1 MEWTRLI
8 LRLRGPNWT
17 RSGERAMSIS
27 LKVVNGDLS
36 IKAGKFDL
44 VQGSEKLKQDLTLWL
59 TERYRDDRFHPTY
72 GSILDG
78 YIGGVINA
86 SETIV
91 RVQSETL
98 RVLSNYQ
105 QIQLARFRES
115 PGKFQPSE
123 LLRSV
128 NGVDVSLSYDKVVV
142 LVRITTAARTA
153 TSLTVGFG
161 V

>member
-1 MEWTRLI
+1 
-8 LRLRGPNWT
+8 
-17 RSGERAMSIS
+17 MSIS

-36 IKAGKFDL
+36 ITAGSFDL
-44 VQGSEKLKQDLTLWL
+44 VQGVDKLTQDLTLWL

-86 SETIV
+86 QDTVV
-91 RVQSETL
+91 RIQSETL

-105 QIQLARFRES
+105 QTQLARFKETPS
-115 PGKFQPSE
+115 KFQPSE
-123 LLRSV
+123 LLQAV

-142 LVRITTAARTA
+142 LVRITTAARTT

>member
-1 MEWTRLI
+1 
-8 LRLRGPNWT
+8 
-17 RSGERAMSIS
+17 MSLS

-36 IKAGKFDL
+36 VTAGKFDI
-44 VQGSEKLKQDLTLWL
+44 VQGKDKLTQDLTLWL

-86 SETIV
+86 QDTIV

-98 RVLSNYQ
+98 RVLSNYM
-105 QIQLARFRES
+105 QIQMARFRES
-115 PGKFQPSE
+115 PQKFQPSE
-123 LLRSV
+123 LLQSV
-128 NGVDVSLSYDKVVV
+128 NGVEVSLSYDKVIV
-142 LVRITTAARTA
+142 LVRITTAARTT
-153 TSLTVGFG
+153 TSISVGFG

>member
-1 MEWTRLI
+1 V
-8 LRLRGPNWT
+8 
-17 RSGERAMSIS
+17 SIS

-36 IKAGKFDL
+36 ITAGRFDL
-44 VQGSEKLKQDLTLWL
+44 VQGTNKLTQDLTLWL

-86 SETIV
+86 QDTIV

-98 RVLSNYQ
+98 RVLANYQ
-105 QIQLARFRES
+105 QIQMARFRES
-115 PGKFQPSE
+115 PNKFQPSE
-123 LLRSV
+123 LLQSV
-128 NGVDVSLSYDKVVV
+128 NGVDVSLSYDKVIV
-142 LVRITTAARTA
+142 LVRITTAARTTTA
-153 TSLTVGFG
+153 LSVGFG

>member
-1 MEWTRLI
+1 
-8 LRLRGPNWT
+8 
-17 RSGERAMSIS
+17 MSLS

-36 IKAGKFDL
+36 ITAGKFDL
-44 VQGSEKLKQDLTLWL
+44 VEGTEKLTQDLTLWL

-86 SETIV
+86 KDTTV

-105 QIQLARFRES
+105 QIQMARFKEN

-123 LLRSV
+123 LLQSV
-128 NGVDVSLSYDKVVV
+128 NGVDVSLSYDKVIV
-142 LVRITTAARTA
+142 LVRITTAARTV
-153 TSLTVGFG
+153 TTVVTGFG

>member
-1 MEWTRLI
+1 
-8 LRLRGPNWT
+8 
-17 RSGERAMSIS
+17 MSIS

-36 IKAGKFDL
+36 ITAGRFDL
-44 VQGSEKLKQDLTLWL
+44 VEGTEKLTQDLTLWL

-78 YIGGVINA
+78 YIGGVINV
-86 SETIV
+86 SDTIV

-105 QIQLARFRES
+105 QIQIARFKES
-115 PGKFQPSE
+115 PQKFQPSE
-123 LLRSV
+123 LLQNV
-128 NGVDVSLSYDKVVV
+128 NGVNVSLSYDKVIV
-142 LVRITTAARTA
+142 LVRITTAART
-153 TSLTVGFG
+153 TTTLTVGFG

>member
-1 MEWTRLI
+1 
-8 LRLRGPNWT
+8 
-17 RSGERAMSIS
+17 MSLS

-36 IKAGKFDL
+36 ITAGKFDI
-44 VQGSEKLKQDLTLWL
+44 VQGLDKLKQDLTLWL

-86 SETIV
+86 NDTIV

-98 RVLSNYQ
+98 RVLSNYM
-105 QIQLARFRES
+105 QIQMARFREN
-115 PGKFQPSE
+115 PLKFQPSE
-123 LLRSV
+123 LLQSV
-128 NGVDVSLSYDKVVV
+128 NGVDVSLSYDKVIV
-142 LVRITTAARTA
+142 LVRITTAARTT
-153 TSLTVGFG
+153 TSISVGFG

>member
-1 MEWTRLI
+1 
-8 LRLRGPNWT
+8 
-17 RSGERAMSIS
+17 MSLS

-36 IKAGKFDL
+36 IKGGRFE
-44 VQGSEKLKQDLTLWL
+44 VVSGQEKLKQDLTLWL

-86 SETIV
+86 QDTIV

-105 QIQLARFRES
+105 QIQLARFKES
-115 PGKFQPSE
+115 PSKFQPSE
-123 LLRSV
+123 LLQAV
-128 NGVDVSLSYDKVVV
+128 NGVNVSLSYDKVIV
-142 LVRITTAARTA
+142 LIRITTVARTTA
-153 TSLTVGFG
+153 SISVGFG

>member
-1 MEWTRLI
+1 
-8 LRLRGPNWT
+8 
-17 RSGERAMSIS
+17 MSYS

-36 IKAGKFDL
+36 ITAGKFD
-44 VQGSEKLKQDLTLWL
+44 VVSGMDKLKQDLDCWL
-59 TERYRDDRFHPTY
+59 VERYRDDRFHPTY

-86 SETIV
+86 QDTIV

-105 QIQLARFRES
+105 KTQLARFREF
-115 PGKFQPSE
+115 PNKFQPSE
-123 LLRSV
+123 LLQSV
-128 NGVDVSLSYDKVVV
+128 NGVNVSLSYDSVIV
-142 LVRITTAARTA
+142 LVRITTAARTTA
-153 TSLTVGFG
+153 SISVGFG

>member
-1 MEWTRLI
+1 
-8 LRLRGPNWT
+8 
-17 RSGERAMSIS
+17 MSLS

-36 IKAGKFDL
+36 ITAGRFDI
-44 VQGSEKLKQDLTLWL
+44 VDGTNKLTQDLTLWL

-78 YIGGVINA
+78 YIGGVISA
-86 SETIV
+86 QDTIV

-105 QIQLARFRES
+105 QIQMARFKENPS
-115 PGKFQPSE
+115 KFQPSE
-123 LLRSV
+123 LLRAV
-128 NGVDVSLSYDKVVV
+128 NGVDVSLSYDKVIV
-142 LVRITTAARTA
+142 LVRITTAARTV
-153 TSLTVGFG
+153 TTVVAGFG

>member
-8 LRLRGPNWT
+8 LNLLGSDWT
-17 RSGERAMSIS
+17 RSGGTTMSIS

-36 IKAGKFDL
+36 ITAGRFDL
-44 VQGSEKLKQDLTLWL
+44 VQGTNKLIQDLTLWL

-86 SETIV
+86 NDTIV

-105 QIQLARFRES
+105 QVQMARFREF
-115 PGKFQPSE
+115 PNKFQPSE
-123 LLRSV
+123 LLQSV
-128 NGVDVSLSYDKVVV
+128 NGVSVSLSYDKVIV
-142 LVRITTAARTA
+142 LIRITTAART
-153 TSLTVGFG
+153 TTTITVGLG

>member
-1 MEWTRLI
+1 
-8 LRLRGPNWT
+8 
-17 RSGERAMSIS
+17 MSIS

-36 IKAGKFDL
+36 ITAGSFDL
-44 VQGSEKLKQDLTLWL
+44 VQGVDKLTQDLPLWL

-86 SETIV
+86 QDTVV
-91 RVQSETL
+91 RIQSETL

-105 QIQLARFRES
+105 QTQLVRFKETPS
-115 PGKFQPSE
+115 KFQPSE
-123 LLRSV
+123 LLQAV

-142 LVRITTAARTA
+142 LVRITTAARTT